1 MKLKVENNTGQE
13 LNELLEAMADFYP
26 YAQKRLK
33 FDKPVDVRLQSDKEN
48 SKSIYGKTAY
58 YDPEQMSITIYVDR
72 RHPKDMLRS
81 FSHELVHH
89 AQNCRGDFNN
99 LGEYGADYAQKNP
112 HLRKL
117 EGEAYLLGNGYLI
130 RDWEDQ
136 KKHKLNKES
145 KKMNMQEKI
154 YAAMVELL
162 KDEGIDISEVSRK
175 DHQTRV
181 GGRDAGGRRL
191 RPMEEE
197 EISEEDVVE
206 EEENNVSEGELPP
219 GLKAYQDKKKGKK
232 GDKSAGKEEKSKNGK
247 PFGDSDG
254 DGKPNVL
261 DKDADDADVQEEDED
276 KEKKVKHKCASH
288 VKENVTGREG
298 KCINHTLLEDGT
310 VTHYTVEFENEIV
323 ENIPVSKLALFNES
337 MHNEEMEHMQE
348 REDYEHDTTKPRRE
362 HLEEVNES
370 FKQQKDNLLFE
381 ALKDR
386 WCK

>member
-33 FDKPVDVRLQSDKEN
+33 FNKPVGVKLQSDKEN
-48 SKSIYGKTAY
+48 SKSIYGKTAF

-89 AQNCRGDFNN
+89 AQNCRGDFKN

-145 KKMNMQEKI
+145 KKMNLQEKI
-154 YAAMVELL
+154 YAAMLELL

-181 GGRDAGGRRL
+181 GGRDSGGRRL

-219 GLKAYQDKKKGKK
+219 GLKAHQAKNKGKK
-232 GDKSAGKEEKSKNGK
+232 VDKSDDKKEKSKNGR
-247 PFGDSDG
+247 PFGDKDG

-261 DKDADDADVQEEDED
+261 DTDANDANVQEEDIDESNCGGKRDLTDED
-276 KEKKVKHKCASH
+276 
-288 VKENVTGREG
+288 
-298 KCINHTLLEDGT
+298 LYED
-310 VTHYTVEFENEIV
+310 V
-323 ENIPVSKLALFNES
+323 
-337 MHNEEMEHMQE
+337 NEEN
-348 REDYEHDTTKPRRE
+348 
-362 HLEEVNES
+362 LEEVNES

>member
-33 FDKPVDVRLQSDKEN
+33 FDKPVDVRLQSDREN

-58 YDPEQMSITIYVDR
+58 YDPQQMSITIYVDR

-136 KKHKLNKES
+136 KKLQLNKGSE
-145 KKMNMQEKI
+145 KMDLQEKI

-175 DHQTRV
+175 GHPTRV
-181 GGRDAGGRRL
+181 GGRDSGGRRL

-206 EEENNVSEGELPP
+206 EEEGKKVKKDDKREPARPGGDPKAPRTPDSSMALEEDDSVSEGE
-219 GLKAYQDKKKGKK
+219 GKKKKK
-232 GDKSAGKEEKSKNGK
+232 HD
-247 PFGDSDG
+247 
-254 DGKPNVL
+254 
-261 DKDADDADVQEEDED
+261 
-276 KEKKVKHKCASH
+276 CASH
-288 VKENVTGREG
+288 VKENSTGREG
-298 KCINHTLLEDGT
+298 KCINHTLLEDGS

-323 ENIPVSKLALFNES
+323 EGIPVSELTELKGRT
-337 MHNEEMEHMQE
+337 HEHIQE
-348 REDYEHDTTKPRRE
+348 RKDYEHDTTKPRRE

>member
-1 MKLKVENNTGQE
+1 MELKVENNTGQE

-33 FDKPVDVRLQSDKEN
+33 FDQPVDVKLQSDKEN

-58 YDPEQMSITIYVDR
+58 YDPQQMSITIYVDR

-89 AQNCRGDFNN
+89 AQNCRGDFKN

-145 KKMNMQEKI
+145 KKMNLQEKI
-154 YAAMVELL
+154 YAAMLEVL
-162 KDEGIDISEVSRK
+162 KDEGIDISEASRK

-181 GGRDAGGRRL
+181 DGHKAGGRRL

-206 EEENNVSEGELPP
+206 EEEGNVSEGELPP

-232 GDKSAGKEEKSKNGK
+232 DGKKDDKKEKSKNGK
-247 PFGDSDG
+247 PFGDKDG

-261 DKDADDADVQEEDED
+261 DKDADDANVQEEDLDESNCGKRD
-276 KEKKVKHKCASH
+276 VD
-288 VKENVTGREG
+288 ENHCG
-298 KCINHTLLEDGT
+298 KRDLDEEITE
-310 VTHYTVEFENEIV
+310 EN
-323 ENIPVSKLALFNES
+323 
-337 MHNEEMEHMQE
+337 M
-348 REDYEHDTTKPRRE
+348 
-362 HLEEVNES
+362 EEVNES
-370 FKQQKDNLLFE
+370 FRQKKDNLLFE